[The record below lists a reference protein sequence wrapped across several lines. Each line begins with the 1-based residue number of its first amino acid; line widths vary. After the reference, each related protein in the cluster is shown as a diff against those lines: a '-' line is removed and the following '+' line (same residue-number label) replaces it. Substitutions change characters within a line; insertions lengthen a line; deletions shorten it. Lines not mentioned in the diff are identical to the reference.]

1 MKIIAVIP
9 ARFAASRFPGK
20 LLQKLGQHSVIAT
33 TYLSVQNTA
42 LFDEVIVA
50 ADDQRIIDD
59 ISKVGGNAVLTA
71 STHESGSDRIAE
83 VVGKMDVDVIINVQG
98 DEPFTSPEALSLLIE
113 VFRNDD
119 QQKVDVATL
128 MEKLDAAE
136 VDNPNHVK
144 VVFDHQHH
152 ALYFS
157 RSRIPFPREANEKP
171 DYFKHIGVYAYRK
184 KALLDFVQFSP
195 SRLEKIEKLEQLRY
209 LENGYK
215 IKMVETQ
222 VKSIGID
229 TLEDLELARKHLSK
243 LEQ

>member
-222 VKSIGID
+222 VKTIGID
-229 TLEDLELARKHLSK
+229 TEEDLELARKHLAK